1 MANSLIFCYLSIFIA
16 DSADIAVTWPD
27 PRVRIMS
34 EMLVSLVTWAAVMTD
49 GSLQSHA
56 AQVSLVTTHA
66 PRSGN
71 GNQVKF
77 IYDEKVS

>member
-1 MANSLIFCYLSIFIA
+1 
-16 DSADIAVTWPD
+16 
-27 PRVRIMS
+27 
-34 EMLVSLVTWAAVMTD
+34 MTD

>member
-1 MANSLIFCYLSIFIA
+1 MG
-16 DSADIAVTWPD
+16 SADIAVTWPD

-34 EMLVSLVTWAAVMTD
+34 EMLVSLVTEGCVMTD

-56 AQVSLVTTHA
+56 AQVSLITAHA
-66 PRSGN
+66 PRPGK

-77 IYDEKVS
+77 I

>member
-1 MANSLIFCYLSIFIA
+1 M
-16 DSADIAVTWPD
+16 TWPD

-34 EMLVSLVTWAAVMTD
+34 AMLVSLVTWGTAMTD

-66 PRSGN
+66 PRPGN